1 MKRMLA
7 VLLTVGVSG
16 LMLGGCVSKEE
27 YEKAV
32 AAARRANEQ
41 LGKCQSALKDCRT
54 EVQKLTQDVADRD
67 SQLAYKDQQ
76 IQLLTKGREDLAA
89 DFAKLKEL
97 YEKAAGRTAPGP
109 IGPIAVLPP
118 NLDKQLKEIAAA
130 HPELLEYLP
139 QYGMVRLKADLTFEP
154 GSDSVQQG
162 AKDALA
168 KLVGIMNGPDGAK
181 FNIYVAGHTDDIPI
195 EKPDTKRKHPDN
207 WYLSVHRAVA
217 VEQVLAK
224 AGLLQAR
231 IAAMGFGEWHPVAAN
246 AAGHKGNRVNR
257 RVEIWIVPPDRFLTG
272 KVEAGASEASGG

>member
-1 MKRMLA
+1 MKRMVA
-7 VLLTVGVSG
+7 GLLTLGVCG

-67 SQLAYKDQQ
+67 AQLAAKDQQ
-76 IQLLTKGREDLAA
+76 LSLLMRGRDDLKA
-89 DFAKLKEL
+89 DFDKLKEL
-97 YEKAAGRTAPGP
+97 YEKAAGRAVPGP

-118 NLDKQLKEIAAA
+118 NLDKALKEFAAA
-130 HPELLEYLP
+130 HPDLVEYLP
-139 QYGMVRLKADLTFEP
+139 QYGMVKLKADLTFEP
-154 GSDSVQQG
+154 GSDTVQAG

-168 KLVGIMNGPDGAK
+168 KFVAVINGPDGAK

-207 WYLSVHRAVA
+207 WYLSVHRAIA
-217 VEQVLAK
+217 VEQVVAK
-224 AGLLQAR
+224 AGLSQPR
-231 IAAMGFGEWHPVAAN
+231 IAAMGFSEWHPVAAN
-246 AAGHKGNRVNR
+246 AAGRKGNRANR

-272 KVEAGASEASGG
+272 RAEAGTGEASGG